1 MNAKAEI
8 NDNNIKFKDSVGI
21 VEKKL
26 LHFNNAEKK
35 LLLDCGQILFPFIL
49 AYETYGQLNAK
60 KDNVILIF
68 HALSGDSHAAGYYSE
83 EDKKPG
89 WWDMMIGPGKAFDT
103 NKYYVICSNVIGGC
117 MGSTGPSSVNPQTGK
132 PYCLTFP
139 QITINDMVKAQKMLL
154 DELGIKKLFSVSGG
168 SMGGMLGLQFMI
180 NYPDMLDSA
189 ILFATT
195 ARLSA
200 ENIAFNAVGRMAI
213 TSDPNWNNGEY
224 YDKQPPDAGLAV
236 ARMLAHIT
244 YLSREI
250 LKEKFDRKLQDKEK
264 YSYDFNIDFQ
274 VESYLKYQGYS
285 FVRRFDANSYLYITK
300 AMDYFD
306 LTDKDGKLT
315 PAFRNLNKNMKV
327 AVVSFTSDWLFPTAM
342 SKMIVNALKSQNIDV
357 TFCEVNS
364 NRGHDAFLLEK
375 EKLTTIVKGFL
386 ENVERK

>member
-83 EDKKPG
+83 EDKKLG